1 MCRIFTPISQE
12 ASYNTVQLPGGF
24 EVKLVKPAPLL
35 TYNCNSRRF
44 YRVPDFKVKDRE
56 TVLKIKLQLQRP
68 SQNWNKSYLHCAIV
82 ELKCTFMINWMKR
95 SKTSPKLQN
104 QKWAGFFLLEW
115 SKTNFDVCSL
125 YIWVDPDQT
134 VGKKWCQWNL
144 KTTKNSVITHSSK
157 YKHLN

>member
-1 MCRIFTPISQE
+1 MCRILTPISQD

-82 ELKCTFMINWMKR
+82 ELKCTFMIMRETGWEQQQHQEVRLR
-95 SKTSPKLQN
+95 SDST
-104 QKWAGFFLLEW
+104 E
-115 SKTNFDVCSL
+115 
-125 YIWVDPDQT
+125 
-134 VGKKWCQWNL
+134 
-144 KTTKNSVITHSSK
+144 
-157 YKHLN
+157 